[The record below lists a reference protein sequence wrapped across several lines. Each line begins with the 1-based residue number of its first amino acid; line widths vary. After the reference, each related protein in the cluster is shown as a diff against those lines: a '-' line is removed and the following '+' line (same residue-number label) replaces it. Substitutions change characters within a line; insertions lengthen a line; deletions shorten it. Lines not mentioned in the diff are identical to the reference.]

1 MSKLLYDNCH
11 NNHCYTETYT
21 GMVYA
26 YETIIECHFVT
37 IRHRCRVRSR
47 MRNTKRTNQKYGL
60 QDITERR
67 RHGERL
73 WTMI

>member
-1 MSKLLYDNCH
+1 MTIVIITIVILKHTL
-11 NNHCYTETYT
+11 
-21 GMVYA
+21 GWFYA

-37 IRHRCRVRSR
+37 IRHRRRVRSR

-67 RHGERL
+67 RHGEQL
-73 WTMI
+73 WTMIR